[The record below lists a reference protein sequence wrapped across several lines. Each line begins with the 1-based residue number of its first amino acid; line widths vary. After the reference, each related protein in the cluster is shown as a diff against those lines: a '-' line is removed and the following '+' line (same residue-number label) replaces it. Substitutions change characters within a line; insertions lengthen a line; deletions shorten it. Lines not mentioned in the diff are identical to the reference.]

1 MNMGTRVGSV
11 PGRALTHAE
20 LAGASSS
27 GRK

>member
-1 MNMGTRVGSV
+1 MNMGKRVGSV
-11 PGRALTHAE
+11 PGRRWTDAE